1 MGGSF
6 ISTGNEASIF
16 SRFHFRPHFFQ
27 HASFRIVEQQPEKF
41 LSSDTD
47 APGPFVGNYPFR
59 RSAAGAVQAA
69 DDVASKK
76 DRYTS
81 MMSKNYGQVS
91 SAFAIPEEFSSAS
104 KRVSDIVLSAASN
117 VGIDLSV
124 SNILDVGC
132 GQGGEWIFRE
142 VSYDLC
148 KSNGMT
154 NVKFIS
160 ISLIVLSY
168 QSLGLS
174 FLLAPQCRFVIGID
188 HNHEDVETARQLLD
202 RQTMTYFLKSEGDLK
217 NNKSVSIDGS
227 LSIDGTQDRKVE
239 FRCADP
245 MCLPAE
251 LSAFDIVVLNDVID
265 KVSAPGS
272 VLSRLG
278 GARGM
283 VRQGGLLIILSAFEW
298 KDTITPRSL
307 WLGGNGDII
316 STDTGVEESP
326 SDALRKRLSSDFE
339 CISCEQVPL
348 FWQETSRDLKGKLYH
363 VTQWKRL

>member
-69 DDVASKK
+69 DDVVSKK

-91 SAFAIPEEFSSAS
+91 SAFAIPEEFSSAT

-117 VGIDLSV
+117 VGIDISV

-132 GQGGEWIFRE
+132 GQGGECFFRE

-148 KSNGMT
+148 KNNGHELKIYINLT
-154 NVKFIS
+154 NRIIIS
-160 ISLIVLSY
+160 I
-168 QSLGLS
+168 
-174 FLLAPQCRFVIGID
+174 
-188 HNHEDVETARQLLD
+188 
-202 RQTMTYFLKSEGDLK
+202 
-217 NNKSVSIDGS
+217 
-227 LSIDGTQDRKVE
+227 
-239 FRCADP
+239 FRPFFPFSSP
-245 MCLPAE
+245 MPFCH
-251 LSAFDIVVLNDVID
+251 
-265 KVSAPGS
+265 
-272 VLSRLG
+272 R
-278 GARGM
+278 
-283 VRQGGLLIILSAFEW
+283 
-298 KDTITPRSL
+298 
-307 WLGGNGDII
+307 
-316 STDTGVEESP
+316 
-326 SDALRKRLSSDFE
+326 
-339 CISCEQVPL
+339 
-348 FWQETSRDLKGKLYH
+348 H
-363 VTQWKRL
+363 